1 LHISNIGLTVLRGL
15 IPPLEY
21 ACMNFAMLLFQN
33 QPDSAEIQRI
43 VLAFIAVMPIF
54 ILVGLA
60 VVIVP
65 VWFIC
70 KKAGFSPWLSLLCAV
85 PLGNLILLYVL
96 AFSEWRVAPVVAP
109 RWDPPYP
116 PPA

>member
-1 LHISNIGLTVLRGL
+1 
-15 IPPLEY
+15 
-21 ACMNFAMLLFQN
+21 M
-33 QPDSAEIQRI
+33 EIQRI
-43 VLAFIAVMPIF
+43 VLAFMAVMPIL

-96 AFSEWRVAPVVAP
+96 AFSEWRVAPAVAP